1 MSVYAYM
8 QNAEQQLVVVQ
19 DGKIL
24 AGQNQEQ
31 ALEII
36 NQTLLAL
43 STKLKKEMICD
54 VGDKRL
60 VYLKHPKLDRLGRV
74 CYAFFICDKCQNLK
88 AIIPSAQA
96 LGFEATEVSQKIQE
110 LSGWWHKICASAK
123 AAMKKTERACK
134 NSISYVKDFLKLEK
148 PKGRQ

>member
-24 AGQNQEQ
+24 EGQNQEQ
-31 ALEII
+31 ALETI

-54 VGDKRL
+54 VEDKRL

-74 CYAFFICDKCQNLK
+74 CYAFFICDKHQDLE
-88 AIIPSAQA
+88 AITPSAQA
-96 LGFEATEVSQKIQE
+96 LGFEATEISKKLKWWSGLYYEYWLHSKIE
-110 LSGWWHKICASAK
+110 CVKKI
-123 AAMKKTERACK
+123 
-134 NSISYVKDFLKLEK
+134 NFLKSEK

>member
-8 QNAEQQLVVVQ
+8 QNTEQQLVVVQ

-31 ALEII
+31 ALETI

-43 STKLKKEMICD
+43 RAKLDKEAICD
-54 VGDKRL
+54 VEDKRL

-74 CYAFFICDKCQNLK
+74 CYAFFICDKHQDLE

-96 LGFEATEVSQKIQE
+96 LGFEATEVSKKLQK
-110 LSGWWHKICASAK
+110 LSGLWHKICAITQLTI
-123 AAMKKTERACK
+123 KKTERTRK
-134 NSISYVKDFLKLEK
+134 NGISLVKDFLNPKK

>member
-54 VGDKRL
+54 VEDKRL

-74 CYAFFICDKCQNLK
+74 CYAFFICDKHQDLE

-96 LGFEATEVSQKIQE
+96 LGFEATEVDKKLKWWSGLYCKYWVHSKIE
-110 LSGWWHKICASAK
+110 CVKKINFFK
-123 AAMKKTERACK
+123 R
-134 NSISYVKDFLKLEK
+134 K

>member
-31 ALEII
+31 ALETI

-54 VGDKRL
+54 VEDKRL

-74 CYAFFICDKCQNLK
+74 CYAFFICDKNQDLET
-88 AIIPSAQA
+88 IIPNAQA
-96 LGFEATEVSQKIQE
+96 LGFEVAEVAKKLKWWSWLYCKYWVHSKIE
-110 LSGWWHKICASAK
+110 CVKKI
-123 AAMKKTERACK
+123 
-134 NSISYVKDFLKLEK
+134 NFLKSEK
-148 PKGRQ
+148 PKGR

>member
-31 ALEII
+31 ALETI

-54 VGDKRL
+54 VEDKRL

-96 LGFEATEVSQKIQE
+96 LGFEATEVAKKLKWWSWLYFKYWVHSKI
-110 LSGWWHKICASAK
+110 I
-123 AAMKKTERACK
+123 
-134 NSISYVKDFLKLEK
+134 NFF
-148 PKGRQ
+148 